1 MRHTETASAHQ
12 RADRQY
18 GEHLRRHRS
27 PGTRDEDGRGG
38 ATEFA
43 REAYRL
49 WQDLPA
55 HENVLFYP
63 LADFNLETLHRASS
77 LADVFVFAD
86 WRWPCPSDGFD
97 AIISDMV
104 NEYSTLDGLKPF
116 RRDKEQGSFEV
127 SAEQIQAITGVS
139 NDFGLYHVE
148 PAWVPGQEPWGR
160 TTRLRARSGKVE
172 RPVWVVHLVGNAVE
186 VYQNLFLERGAAPRV
201 LWLDAPLGADLDGWA
216 QFISPSGEFGRV
228 FSTAAH
234 QPEYVVAQRY
244 QPGWQ
249 QSVVYQRLPAWHP
262 AWALTVF
269 GLPDSPAV

>member
-55 HENVLFYP
+55 QENVLFYP
-63 LADFNLETLHRASS
+63 LADFNLETLHRANS

-116 RRDKEQGSFEV
+116 RRDAEQGSFEV
-127 SAEQIQAITGVS
+127 PAEQVRAITGIS
-139 NDFGLYHVE
+139 ADFGLFHE
-148 PAWVPGQEPWGR
+148 PSWVSGQQPWGR
-160 TTRLRARSGKVE
+160 ITRLRRCSGDVE
-172 RPVWVVHLVGNAVE
+172 HPVWVVHLVGNAVE
-186 VYQNLFLERGAAPRV
+186 VYQNLFLERGATPKGALARPAIGCG
-201 LWLDAPLGADLDGWA
+201 LGWLRGVYMCN
-216 QFISPSGEFGRV
+216 GRV
-228 FSTAAH
+228 RS
-234 QPEYVVAQRY
+234 
-244 QPGWQ
+244 
-249 QSVVYQRLPAWHP
+249 RLQHCGAPA
-262 AWALTVF
+262 
-269 GLPDSPAV
+269 